1 MKILHISKYF
11 PPIYGGIEN
20 QAKYICDYLSKKK
33 QSVQVLAFGKKTGI
47 RLNKYKIYEFKPF
60 INLMSQPIS
69 LRFIFSAKKIIQNND
84 IIHFHYPNVIGL
96 ITCFLFAT
104 NKILYVHWHSDIVKQ
119 RYLNFLFLLV
129 EKKILNNAKR
139 IIFTSKIYANQFKY
153 YNLYKHKIVTINCGT
168 HDLSKDFNRNKVIK
182 KNYLKLQNKY
192 KKFNIIYSIGRLV
205 KYKGFKYLIEASKDL
220 DQNTRVIIAGD
231 GQEFKS
237 LSKIILENNL
247 EQKVFLLKKISHHDH
262 LSYLKLCKVFCLPS
276 IDRSEAFGIVLIEA
290 MTFSKPIISTKIKGS
305 GINWVNV
312 DQITGFKVPIKDPK
326 KLSFNLTKIIKDKN
340 NYKKMSINSK
350 KRYQKFFTSNLMN
363 KNFYKLYK
371 SDYEANRK

>member
-33 QSVQVLAFGKKTGI
+33 ESVQVLAFGKKTGI
-47 RLNKYKIYEFKPF
+47 RLNKYKIYEFKPL

-119 RYLNFLFLLV
+119 RYLNFLFLIV

-247 EQKVFLLKKISHHDH
+247 EKKVFLLKEISHHDH

>member
-340 NYKKMSINSK
+340 NYKKILINSK

>member
-33 QSVQVLAFGKKTGI
+33 ESVQVLAFGKKTGI

-119 RYLNFLFLLV
+119 RYLNFFFLFV

-168 HDLSKDFNRNKVIK
+168 HDLSKDFNRDKVIK
-182 KNYLKLQNKY
+182 KKYLKLQNKY
-192 KKFNIIYSIGRLV
+192 KKFNVIYSIGRLV

-231 GQEFKS
+231 GKEFKS
-237 LSKIILENNL
+237 LSKIIRENKLEK
-247 EQKVFLLKKISHHDH
+247 KVFLLKKISHYDH

-290 MTFSKPIISTKIKGS
+290 MTFSKPIISTKIKDS

-312 DQITGFKVPIKDPK
+312 DQITGFKVPIKNPK
-326 KLSFNLTKIIKDKN
+326 KLSFNLKKIIKDKN

-363 KNFYKLYK
+363 KSFYKLYK